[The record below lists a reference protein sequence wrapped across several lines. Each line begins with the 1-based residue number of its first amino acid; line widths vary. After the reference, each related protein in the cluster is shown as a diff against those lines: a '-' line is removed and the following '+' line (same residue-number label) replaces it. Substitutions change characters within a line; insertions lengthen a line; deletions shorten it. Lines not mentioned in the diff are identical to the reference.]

1 MPIENEQ
8 HDANLD
14 DVSPE
19 GMQRIIQIGEHASQ
33 MLGSPV
39 YNMMYRQR
47 LDRTFQEWL
56 VTSPKEQNKREGLWH
71 EAQGLISLTADMGA
85 AAQDAQRVLQKQQ
98 AQNDPQQNTQ
108 NYLDTQGFGLN

>member
-1 MPIENEQ
+1 
-8 HDANLD
+8 
-14 DVSPE
+14 
-19 GMQRIIQIGEHASQ
+19 
-33 MLGSPV
+33 
-39 YNMMYRQR
+39 MMYRQR

-85 AAQDAQRVLQKQQ
+85 AAQEAQRVLQRQQ
-98 AQNDPQQNTQ
+98 AQNDPGQNTQ